1 MQKKLLILLAIII
14 FGGCF
19 FYVSKYIKKRYF
31 TGYDVESGIFKR
43 DNEPILGVY
52 SLNEEITQQ
61 EATAIEHYV
70 LVLNN
75 IDDWNINLQSLQ
87 SIPPNQPLLLTIE
100 IWEASILNKIAA
112 GEYDKGLKKL
122 LSKLR
127 ETHGNIYLR
136 WQPEMEVPN
145 TKLPWA
151 NRGPVYSEAFN
162 KFAEISEE
170 VFPEARLTWGP
181 AGYAGNMGSFPDP
194 LYVEASTI
202 TLNSDSEENVQIYK
216 HNTIKEQL
224 QRKLHRMRFVEAPVF
239 ILGSRNMDVSEFNSE
254 WLEEA
259 AEKLQKDKKDINFRN
274 IVKNTT
280 NQNYRENEPIIGL
293 YDYNELLVNEEAVSV
308 EHLFINFEQIE
319 EGSFKNSINKVYARN
334 HDVIITVE
342 PIKQDT
348 TILKDLVAGKHDL
361 ILQKLYDF
369 ISKTNRTIYLRFA
382 HEMEIP
388 IERYPWQSRDP
399 AEYIRAFRY
408 FMQFPDKE
416 MTQIRKV
423 WGPAGDRGSIEWW
436 PGDDVVDIVS
446 LAIYGLPDKNITDP
460 KAQESFSTIY
470 NRKNWRIRFLQKPI
484 FITEFGVKGPEEFQ
498 ENWLLEAA
506 EVINSHRE
514 IMGVNYFNMTDVPK
528 AWGDIKPPDWSITKK
543 TFTRYVNALSLKQK
557 PAEI

>member
-1 MQKKLLILLAIII
+1 M
-14 FGGCF
+14 
-19 FYVSKYIKKRYF
+19 
-31 TGYDVESGIFKR
+31 
-43 DNEPILGVY
+43 GVK
-52 SLNEEITQQ
+52 
-61 EATAIEHYV
+61 
-70 LVLNN
+70 
-75 IDDWNINLQSLQ
+75 
-87 SIPPNQPLLLTIE
+87 
-100 IWEASILNKIAA
+100 ILNKIAA

-127 ETHGNIYLR
+127 EAHGNIYLR

-151 NRGPVYSEAFN
+151 NRGPIYQEAFN

-194 LYVEASTI
+194 IYVEASTI

-239 ILGSRNMDVSEFNSE
+239 ILGSRNMDVSEFNTE
-254 WLEEA
+254 WLEET
-259 AEKLQKDKKDINFRN
+259 AEKLQKDNEDINFRN

-280 NQNYRENEPIIGL
+280 NQNYREKEPIIGL
-293 YDYNELLVNEEAVSV
+293 YDFNELLVNEESVSV

-369 ISKTNRTIYLRFA
+369 ISKTDRIIYLRFA

-416 MTQIRKV
+416 MTHIKKV

-498 ENWLLEAA
+498 ENWLLEAT

-514 IMGVNYFNMTDVPK
+514 IIGVNYFNMTDVPK

-543 TFTRYVNALSLKQK
+543 TFTRYANALSLKQK